1 MRAVRHTERGIEVV
15 DAPSAA
21 GDGVRVRVHSAG
33 ICQTDVNLC
42 RAGAL
47 PQTFGH
53 EFAGELV
60 DGTPVAVEPALPC
73 GSCEHCGSGRYEFC
87 VLARTAILGLTAD
100 GGMAEEVVVP
110 EHCLVPLPPGASPRD
125 ACLMEPLAVNL
136 HGLEMARLRGGE
148 RVAVVGSGLTG
159 FGLFGLAGARARGC
173 TTFFDRGADHENAA
187 AERLG
192 ATVVDDGLYDL
203 VIEGGGT
210 NESIARAIS
219 LCRPGGTLSLT
230 AGYYDDKVLPTALP
244 QMRELTMIWPTL
256 YGHHAGGRD
265 SDAAAALLARD
276 PEIAHALIT
285 HRFPLEAAAEA
296 FALVTADEPSLKV
309 VLEP

>member
-1 MRAVRHTERGIEVV
+1 MKAVRHTAHGIEIV
-15 DAPSAA
+15 DAPAA
-21 GDGVRVRVHSAG
+21 TGEGVRVRVRSAG
-33 ICQTDVNLC
+33 ICQTDINLC

-53 EFAGELV
+53 EFAGELQ
-60 DGTPVAVEPALPC
+60 DGTPVAIEPALPC
-73 GSCEHCGSGRYEFC
+73 GSCEHCRGGRYEFC
-87 VLARTAILGLTAD
+87 VLGRTAILGLTAD

-110 EHCLVPLPPGASPRD
+110 EHCVVPLPPGAAPAD
-125 ACLMEPLAVNL
+125 ACLVEPLAVNL
-136 HGLEMARLRGGE
+136 HGLAMARLQGGE
-148 RVAVVGSGLTG
+148 RVALVGGGLTG
-159 FGLFGLAGARARGC
+159 FGLLGIAGARARGC
-173 TTFFDRGADHENAA
+173 ETFFDRGADHHNEA

-203 VIEGGGT
+203 VIEGGGS
-210 NESIARAIS
+210 NESIARAIE

-230 AGYYDDKVLPTALP
+230 AGYYDDKVMPTALP

-265 SDAAAALLARD
+265 SDAAAAVLARD
-276 PEIAHALIT
+276 PEIAQTMIS
-285 HRFPLEAAAEA
+285 HRFPLDAAAEA
-296 FALVTADEPSLKV
+296 FALVTAETPSLKV